1 MVRPISFLA
10 LFLASNNQF
19 TPTFPF
25 GIIAWIVCNARK
37 RSEIGGWLLFFYWQL
52 FSGMVMTLIFFS
64 INFQSYVPENF
75 GTHPARF
82 YWFLA
87 SAVPSIV
94 ILFLQFAVA
103 TILIWVRTW
112 DLLQL
117 LRWLF
122 VAQVALMI
130 AGIIIDANYFPD
142 DLILGIIMGLIPE
155 TAWMAYLFTSN
166 RVRHVFQIHDWD
178 TAVETMYPTPGNLS
192 IS

>member
-10 LFLASNNQF
+10 LILASNNQF
-19 TPTFPF
+19 TPSFPV

-37 RSEIGGWLLFFYWQL
+37 RSEFGGWLLFFYWQL
-52 FSGMVMTLIFFS
+52 YSGMIMTVVFFS
-64 INFQSYVPENF
+64 ANFQSYVPENF

-87 SAVPSIV
+87 AAVPSIV

-117 LRWLF
+117 LRWLL
-122 VAQVALMI
+122 VAGVAAIL
-130 AGIIIDANYFPD
+130 AAVIIDTNYFPTSV
-142 DLILGIIMGLIPE
+142 IFRVIVGLIPE
-155 TAWMAYLFTSN
+155 TAWMVYFFTSD
-166 RVRHVFQIHDWD
+166 RVKYVFQSHDWD
-178 TAVETMYPTPGNLS
+178 TAVERMYPSPGSLS